1 MIFGLVGVTIEGN
14 TAIYEI
20 DSGIY
25 SNQALCETVGSKVF
39 DIAKEYES
47 KISTIKIKVIDD
59 CVDSYGNK
67 KKYTSTIEVNEL
79 TEVRKYADS
88 FSFCRSSFWVANFG
102 INYKPCNK
110 NAKSPFESG
119 GKAPATSN
127 RGSLTF
133 SPALFQFFAE

>member
-1 MIFGLVGVTIEGN
+1 MKKSTIGCLSLIGLCIIIAVIVKIYEMIFGLVGVTIEGN

-110 NAKSPFESG
+110 NIWDK
-119 GKAPATSN
+119 
-127 RGSLTF
+127 
-133 SPALFQFFAE
+133 